1 MRARESF
8 GVNHCTEFARN
19 DQRTFAFFWIWS
31 DLHASR
37 NLSGTISYIPGS

>member
-19 DQRTFAFFWIWS
+19 DQRTFAFFGFGRTFS
-31 DLHASR
+31 ASR

>member
-31 DLHASR
+31 DLQCFQKPER
-37 NLSGTISYIPGS
+37 NN